1 MNKFL
6 EKYLK
11 IYPHEVSKF
20 VWTSGIFFAIFLGF
34 AFFRNYVDAS
44 FLKRYG
50 PQYIPY
56 MLVINALLTFVLFGI
71 SNRLSHLFLDYSILS
86 WLLLICGVS
95 VIILFVMVKADI
107 SLAYPILY
115 QILNLL
121 DSILLVYL
129 WNIAGDL
136 FDARQGKRLFPYVTA
151 CQVLAST
158 IGSFGTGPLTA
169 LVGQDPILILF
180 GGVSFGVGIFMLVS
194 GRKFFGKLKPK
205 SSTQKTQTKK
215 ISEVPGLIARYPIV
229 RYLIITGLIP
239 NILLPIFS
247 YQFSV
252 IATHTF
258 ASEQTLI
265 TFLSVFRGMT
275 TSITFVL
282 LFFMGR
288 VYQSMGLT
296 NASLVQ
302 PINFTALFG
311 SLFFFFNIYVAA
323 YGQFTSLLIQ
333 RAVAGPINKIF
344 FNVIPSDLM
353 AWSRTFIR
361 GTVLKVGMLTGSLIM
376 IILKP
381 VMNAEDFSSIAFVLA
396 VYWVYETLL
405 FRKRYT
411 KTLKQVIVEKEID
424 FDQIESV
431 RAMDSGGSAIA
442 QLGPLEIEE
451 RPTKIDPGL
460 LQIAA
465 PNIDP
470 DTALRLL
477 NDENA
482 STRAEAAL
490 SFVCSLDVRAVGRLV
505 ELLGDMEEEPRKSA
519 IEALMAYKGEILP
532 FLEVSLLNAPI
543 RTKQGILEVIRLS
556 GLKNFE
562 MVPFLGQELLL
573 AYSNLVSIHVL
584 NSMPDSPSVN
594 MLKEYLEELNDEI
607 LSLIFYALWVYHADM
622 RLMYQALQSET
633 ASIAVELVEN
643 SIERETVPYLIPLI
657 EDIPLHEKIDKGRKL
672 FPLIRNET
680 PERILTF
687 LANSDDA
694 VTRILAL
701 YVIGDSQASKLYMP
715 TIEFHRND
723 TNEDVLQVVDYA
735 LKRVNNEVA
744 EMPDVI
750 ERINQLKQFSIFE
763 GMGVRE
769 LHAIASVVN
778 IEIFS
783 SGDVMIREND
793 ENSSIYM
800 VVEGKIGIYK
810 DYGTP
815 EQLEKVILAPGSFV
829 GELSLFTKQTANAT
843 CVAVGST
850 QAYVLRHSQ
859 FQGIMRI
866 YPQIGINL
874 CRFFTLKLRQLSY

>member
-1 MNKFL
+1 
-6 EKYLK
+6 
-11 IYPHEVSKF
+11 
-20 VWTSGIFFAIFLGF
+20 
-34 AFFRNYVDAS
+34 
-44 FLKRYG
+44 
-50 PQYIPY
+50 
-56 MLVINALLTFVLFGI
+56 
-71 SNRLSHLFLDYSILS
+71 
-86 WLLLICGVS
+86 
-95 VIILFVMVKADI
+95 
-107 SLAYPILY
+107 
-115 QILNLL
+115 
-121 DSILLVYL
+121 
-129 WNIAGDL
+129 
-136 FDARQGKRLFPYVTA
+136 
-151 CQVLAST
+151 
-158 IGSFGTGPLTA
+158 
-169 LVGQDPILILF
+169 
-180 GGVSFGVGIFMLVS
+180 
-194 GRKFFGKLKPK
+194 
-205 SSTQKTQTKK
+205 
-215 ISEVPGLIARYPIV
+215 
-229 RYLIITGLIP
+229 
-239 NILLPIFS
+239 
-247 YQFSV
+247 
-252 IATHTF
+252 
-258 ASEQTLI
+258 
-265 TFLSVFRGMT
+265 
-275 TSITFVL
+275 
-282 LFFMGR
+282 
-288 VYQSMGLT
+288 
-296 NASLVQ
+296 
-302 PINFTALFG
+302 
-311 SLFFFFNIYVAA
+311 
-323 YGQFTSLLIQ
+323 
-333 RAVAGPINKIF
+333 
-344 FNVIPSDLM
+344 M

-381 VMNAEDFSSIAFVLA
+381 IMNAEDFSSIAFVLA

-431 RAMDSGGSAIA
+431 RAMDSGTAIA
-442 QLGPLEIEE
+442 QLGPLNVEE
-451 RPTKIDPGL
+451 RSTKIDPEL

-465 PNIDP
+465 PNIEP

-490 SFVCSLDVRAVGRLV
+490 SFACSLDVRAVGRLV

-573 AYSNLVSIHVL
+573 AYSNLVAIHVL

-723 TNEDVLQVVDYA
+723 TDEDVLQVVDYA

-800 VVEGKIGIYK
+800 VVEGTIGIYK

-843 CVAVGST
+843 CVAVGPT